1 MEEGEQSLQGTALPR
16 PCLHRKYKVGGPEGG
31 GNGGAPQGLGFLLGA
46 AGSHGRDLRMG
57 PTGAIRP
64 TRPLGGPAPPRRL
77 GMVCAGRGPPAG
89 PIARKGAGPRALAAG
104 QSSCFFGILLRAPL
118 LLHWAVPGLFLKET
132 LAAPKVPALHQAVY
146 RSLRTGRTRPRPKS
160 AGHSGFMFSRAS
172 SPSNTV
178 PSELLSGGQGSP
190 CTPPLRQ
197 GLGGCAPYLAG
208 GGHHQQG

>member
-1 MEEGEQSLQGTALPR
+1 MGVPLRGWASSWGLQGAM
-16 PCLHRKYKVGGPEGG
+16 GGISGRD
-31 GNGGAPQGLGFLLGA
+31 PQGRFAPPGLW
-46 AGSHGRDLRMG
+46 
-57 PTGAIRP
+57 
-64 TRPLGGPAPPRRL
+64 GGPAPPRRL

-89 PIARKGAGPRALAAG
+89 PIARKEAGPRALAAG
-104 QSSCFFGILLRAPL
+104 QSPCFFGILLRAPL
-118 LLHWAVPGLFLKET
+118 LLHWALPGLFLNEI
-132 LAAPKVPALHQAVY
+132 LAAPKVPALHRAVY

-208 GGHHQQG
+208 GGHHRQG